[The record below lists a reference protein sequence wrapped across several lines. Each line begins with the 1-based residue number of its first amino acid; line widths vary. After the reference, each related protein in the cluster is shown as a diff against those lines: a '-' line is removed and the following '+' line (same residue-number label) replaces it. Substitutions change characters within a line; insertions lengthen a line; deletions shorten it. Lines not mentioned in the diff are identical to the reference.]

1 MLRLITAQIELL
13 RERLD
18 EVQALT
24 PTHYDALSLHKG
36 RFPLQPQLSIYFD
49 REERG
54 ELMLTTLRK
63 DGKMIGYWIA
73 FNAPGLHYATCLTS
87 QMDIW
92 FVHPAHIV
100 GKAPL
105 ILINAVERE
114 LRRRGVNLWFAGSK
128 DSKPCGPLFER
139 LGFQKVETFYSKWL
153 EA

>member
-1 MLRLITAQIELL
+1 MRRVITAQVESF
-13 RERLD
+13 RERVGEL
-18 EVQALT
+18 QALI

-36 RFPLQPQLSIYFD
+36 RFPLQPQWPIYFN
-49 REERG
+49 REAAG
-54 ELMLTTLRK
+54 ELLFMTLRK
-63 DGKMIGYWIA
+63 DGEMIGYWIT
-73 FNAPGLHYATCLTS
+73 FVAPGLHYATCLTS

-92 FVHPAHIV
+92 FMHPAHII

-128 DSKPCGPLFER
+128 DHKPCGPLFER